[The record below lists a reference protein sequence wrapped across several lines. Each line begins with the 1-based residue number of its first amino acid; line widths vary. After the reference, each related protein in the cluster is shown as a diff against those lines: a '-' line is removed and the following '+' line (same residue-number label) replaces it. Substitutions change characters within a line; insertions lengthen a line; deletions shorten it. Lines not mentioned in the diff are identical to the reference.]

1 MLSHLQTCLL
11 LFQQVNPQELATDWV
26 SGESGSRRQV
36 PAPKDARV
44 EGQAVGKEGQAPGNQ
59 GEETWPWSSRAGSKA
74 VVLNL
79 GYPLDAPGEL
89 SKYTQ
94 A

>member
-1 MLSHLQTCLL
+1 M
-11 LFQQVNPQELATDWV
+11 
-26 SGESGSRRQV
+26 
-36 PAPKDARV
+36 
-44 EGQAVGKEGQAPGNQ
+44 GKEGQAPGNQ
-59 GEETWPWSSRAGSKA
+59 GKETWPWSSRAGSKA